1 MDKVKIIMT
10 DNRIEEFELGVP
22 IVVLGANGAGKTRF
36 SIRVEELNDPNYR
49 NNASLKQSVHRLS
62 AQKSLNIDKSL
73 VIKGL
78 ESSEMIAHIG
88 KDTPGA
94 YKQGYRF
101 ANDPV
106 TKILDDY
113 NSVLSL
119 LFAKNN
125 KMLEEQH
132 TEDVQKEKNHVV
144 LSKRTITLIEKASA
158 IWDEIMP
165 NRKLDL
171 SGNEVHVIRNTRYHG
186 RDMSDGERVVLYM
199 IAQILT
205 VKNNSLIIIDEPELH
220 IHKAILSKLW
230 NMLEIER
237 QDCIFMYITHDLDF
251 AVTRNTAK
259 ALWIKNYD
267 GENNWDYEFVD
278 TDDFSNLPSTLLY
291 ELIGT
296 QKRIIFVE
304 GTKES
309 LDFMLYHEIYGKE
322 GYHVIP
328 CGGCGQVIKYVKA
341 KKAYDKFDSIKVI
354 GIIDRDFRT
363 EVEIQSLKNDGIYC
377 LNVAEI
383 ENLFIV
389 PEIIEYVGKY
399 LGTELFKIEEAKKF
413 IVDTYN
419 EQIENQITKALHS
432 ELAYKL
438 TGVIF
443 KKSERT
449 PQQIN
454 ASINIQ
460 ISEEVIKSIL
470 LEIENKYIP
479 LTELK
484 KILEIFNYKSLSI
497 RIGNYF
503 GLADKEYPK
512 QVIKLVK
519 KNKDILKCFELYL
532 PNFSL

>member
-1 MDKVKIIMT
+1 MDKISIIMP
-10 DNRIEEFELGVP
+10 DNNIEEFEKGVP

-36 SIRVEELNDPNYR
+36 SIKIEELNDPNYI
-49 NNASLKQSVHRLS
+49 NNTKLKQSVHRLS

-78 ESSEMIAHIG
+78 ESSERIAHLG
-88 KDTPGA
+88 NDAPGA

-101 ANDPV
+101 GNDPV
-106 TKILDDY
+106 VKILDDY

-125 KMLEEQH
+125 RVLEEQH
-132 TEDVQKEKNHVV
+132 FDDVEKEKNNEV
-144 LSKRTITLIEKASA
+144 LQKRAITLIEKASA

-171 SGNEVHVIRNTRYHG
+171 SGNEVHIFRSIRYHG

-237 QDCIFMYITHDLDF
+237 QDCVFMYITHDLDF
-251 AVTRNTAK
+251 AVTRNTDK

-267 GENNWDYEFVD
+267 GLNNWDYEFVNIN
-278 TDDFSNLPSTLLY
+278 DFSNLPSTLLY

-309 LDFMLYHEIYGKE
+309 LDYMLYHEIYGKK
-322 GYHVIP
+322 GFHVIP
-328 CGGCGQVIKYVKA
+328 CGGCNQVIKYVKA
-341 KKAYDKFDSIKVI
+341 KKAYDKFDSIIVI

-363 EVEIQSLKNDGIYC
+363 EAEIQSLKNEGVYC
-377 LNVAEI
+377 LNVAEV

-389 PEIIEYVGKY
+389 PEIIEYVGEY
-399 LGTELFKIEEAKKF
+399 LGTEITKIEEAKKF

-419 EQIENQITKALHS
+419 EQVENQITKALHS
-432 ELAYKL
+432 ELTYKL

-449 PQQIN
+449 PQQISV
-454 ASINIQ
+454 SINSQ
-460 ISEEVIKSIL
+460 ISEEVIEKIL
-470 LEIENKYIP
+470 MNIEKKYTT

-484 KILEIFNYKSLSI
+484 RILEVFNYKSLSV
-497 RIGNYF
+497 RIGNYL
-503 GLADKEYPK
+503 GLSDKEYPN

-532 PNFSL
+532 PIFN